1 MNEEEI
7 KRKKL
12 EKLRIKQQEQQ
23 ESEKLEQVKMALRV
37 ALNNDAY
44 ERMMNVMLAN
54 PELFQGAVQYI
65 FALYQRVGRKLT
77 DGEVRRVL
85 LRLKGEEKEPEISFK
100 KK

>member
-12 EKLRIKQQEQQ
+12 ENLRMRQQK
-23 ESEKLEQVKMALRV
+23 SEKLEQVKMALRV
-37 ALNNDAY
+37 ALNHHAY

-65 FALYQRVGRKLT
+65 LALYQRVGRKLT
-77 DGEVRRVL
+77 DDEVKQVL